1 MQPWRSSS
9 APAGRQASRGRRLAR
24 RGLGQLDRQR
34 SCDGW
39 RVRLG
44 RVERG
49 VIPIGFCP
57 AWHWPSSMP
66 TARVES
72 HLLSAD
78 QPCSAGAAQPN
89 RHRSSG
95 HTMARQMASIP
106 DESRASRRLECATR
120 WRRRA
125 VLREPSA
132 GQCSR
137 QGRACSSTSCLADS
151 QRRVVATGALSVSRP
166 GYYCLRRQR
175 RRRPRGAEPSKE
187 DGRPVSALCIT
198 DRRSLRR
205 QRFSCCWLR
214 LSVSPNSGSAPP
226 LLLRLL
232 PADGQAHRLD
242 VLWFSRLADGRRRR
256 GASAVVK
263 DSQSRQGVRVGED
276 RRP

>member
-166 GYYCLRRQR
+166 GLLVQWQVAQMLGRRSGGSLVPATAAPSSTARCRAEQR
-175 RRRPRGAEPSKE
+175 RRPPCI
-187 DGRPVSALCIT
+187 RPV
-198 DRRSLRR
+198 
-205 QRFSCCWLR
+205 
-214 LSVSPNSGSAPP
+214 
-226 LLLRLL
+226 
-232 PADGQAHRLD
+232 HY
-242 VLWFSRLADGRRRR
+242 
-256 GASAVVK
+256 
-263 DSQSRQGVRVGED
+263 
-276 RRP
+276 